1 MSALPLA
8 RPLLGT
14 LLGAGLVVS
23 GSPGQALGTTFTFDL
38 GSSTATPADPQA
50 SPTKSFK
57 ARADG
62 RTLRLVFQNA
72 LILDDTAK
80 PTPKPVSATEAGLCL
95 YRAGGAGLNDIGLTN
110 CGRATPGNGTGLA
123 NQSAIEL
130 VFDQAVELVSYRY
143 GSLRVGPGNPLL
155 TWGEP
160 TSPVVSTETL
170 FGKTVGTSH
179 PFTNPFV
186 VGANQ
191 IIEITGVGGAGDASS
206 TEVLLSQLVVRAFPS
221 ERATGVPG
229 PLPLAG
235 ALAAFGW
242 SRRLRGRL
250 SRRGAPYSRK

>member
-8 RPLLGT
+8 QPLLAT
-14 LLGAGLVVS
+14 LLGAGLVLS
-23 GSPGQALGTTFTFDL
+23 GSPGQAIGTTFSFDL

-50 SPTKSFK
+50 SPTKSFS
-57 ARADG
+57 ATAGG

-72 LILDDTAK
+72 LMPDDTAR
-80 PTPKPVSATEAGLCL
+80 PVSATDEGLCL
-95 YRAGGAGLNDIGLTN
+95 YKAGGAGLNDVGLSN
-110 CGRATPGNGTGLA
+110 CGRATPGNGTGVA

-143 GSLRVGPGNPLL
+143 GSLRLGLGNPLL
-155 TWGEP
+155 LWGEP
-160 TSPVVSTETL
+160 TGAVVSPETL
-170 FGKTVGTSH
+170 FDKQVGTSYA
-179 PFTNPFV
+179 FDNPFV
-186 VGANQ
+186 VGANRV
-191 IIEITGVGGAGDASS
+191 IAITGSSGNSGSSS
-206 TEVLLSQLVVRAFPS
+206 TEVLLSQLVVRAFPAAS
-221 ERATGVPG
+221 DVPG

>member
-8 RPLLGT
+8 QPLLAT
-14 LLGAGLVVS
+14 LLGAGLVLS
-23 GSPGQALGTTFTFDL
+23 GSPGQAIGTTFSFDL

-50 SPTKSFK
+50 TPTKSFS
-57 ARADG
+57 ATAGG

-72 LILDDTAK
+72 LMPDDTN
-80 PTPKPVSATEAGLCL
+80 KPVSATDEGLCL
-95 YRAGGAGLNDIGLTN
+95 YKAGGAGLNDVGLSN
-110 CGRATPGNGTGLA
+110 CGRATPGNGTGVA

-143 GSLRVGPGNPLL
+143 GSLRVGLGNPLL

-160 TSPVVSTETL
+160 TGAVVSTETL
-170 FGKTVGTSH
+170 FDKQVGTSYA
-179 PFTNPFV
+179 FDNPFV
-186 VGANQ
+186 VGANRV
-191 IIEITGVGGAGDASS
+191 IAVTGVGGDGDSSS
-206 TEVLLSQLVVRAFPS
+206 TEVLLSQLVVRALPD
-221 ERATGVPG
+221 ATGVPG

-250 SRRGAPYSRK
+250 GRRSAP

>member
-1 MSALPLA
+1 MSALPFA

-14 LLGAGLVVS
+14 LLGAGIVLS

-38 GSSTATPADPQA
+38 GSGTATPADPQA
-50 SPTKSFK
+50 SSTKTFS
-57 ARADG
+57 AQADG
-62 RTLRLVFQNA
+62 RMLRLVFQNA
-72 LILDDTAK
+72 LLPDDTAK
-80 PTPKPVSATEAGLCL
+80 PVSATDEGLCL
-95 YRAGGAGLNDIGLTN
+95 YKAGGPGLNDIGLTN
-110 CGRATPGNGTGLA
+110 CGRDTPGNGTGTA

-143 GSLRVGPGNPLL
+143 GSLRVGLGNPLL

-170 FGKTVGTSH
+170 FDKQVGTSYA
-179 PFTNPFV
+179 FANPFV

-191 IIEITGVGGAGDASS
+191 VIAITGVGGDRDSSS
-206 TEVLLSQLVVRAFPS
+206 TEVLLSQLVVRAIPS
-221 ERATGVPG
+221 EPATDVPG

-242 SRRLRGRL
+242 SRRLRDRL
-250 SRRGAPYSRK
+250 NRRGAPYSRK

>member
-1 MSALPLA
+1 MSSLPLA
-8 RPLLGT
+8 HPLLAP
-14 LLGAGLVVS
+14 LLGAGLVLS
-23 GSPGQALGTTFTFDL
+23 GLPGQAIGTTFSFDL

-50 SPTKSFK
+50 SPTKSFSAK
-57 ARADG
+57 ADG

-95 YRAGGAGLNDIGLTN
+95 YKAGGAGLDDIGTN
-110 CGRATPGNGTGLA
+110 CGRATPGNGTGVA

-143 GSLRVGPGNPLL
+143 GSLRVGNGNPLL
-155 TWGEP
+155 TWGELD
-160 TSPVVSTETL
+160 SPVLSTETL
-170 FGKTVGTSH
+170 FDKQVGPSYA
-179 PFTNPFV
+179 FRNPFV
-186 VGANQ
+186 VRANR
-191 IIEITGVGGAGDASS
+191 IIEIAGAGGDNDSSS
-206 TEVLLSQLVVRAFPS
+206 TEVLLSQLVVRALPS
-221 ERATGVPG
+221 EPATGVPG

-250 SRRGAPYSRK
+250 NRGGGPYSRK

>member
-14 LLGAGLVVS
+14 LLGAGLVLG
-23 GSPGQALGTTFTFDL
+23 GSPGQAIGTTFTFDL

-50 SPTKSFK
+50 SATKAFSAK
-57 ARADG
+57 ADG

-72 LILDDTAK
+72 LLPNDNT
-80 PTPKPVSATEAGLCL
+80 KPVSATDEGVCL
-95 YRAGGAGLNDIGLTN
+95 YKAGGAGLNDIGLTN
-110 CGRATPGNGTGLA
+110 CGRESPGNGTGEA

-130 VFDQAVELVSYRY
+130 IFDQEVELLSYSY
-143 GSLRVGPGNPLL
+143 GSLRVGLGNPLL

-170 FGKTVGTSH
+170 FDKAVGTSYA
-179 PFTNPFV
+179 FANPFV
-186 VGANQ
+186 VRANR
-191 IIEITGVGGAGDASS
+191 IIAITGTGGDRDSSS
-206 TEVLLSQLVVRAFPS
+206 TEVLLSQLVVRALPS
-221 ERATGVPG
+221 EPATGVPG

-250 SRRGAPYSRK
+250 SRRGAP